1 MNTLAKNQYKKNI
14 FQFMNKNIFRNTV
27 GNIRSHKF
35 MKSMTDQENCIQY
48 VVKPNLKDGC
58 PHLKEVVDVQSKK
71 VEIKIKKAEFFGQ
84 AILNLCRS
92 TWSVSIE
99 LR

>member
-1 MNTLAKNQYKKNI
+1 
-14 FQFMNKNIFRNTV
+14 
-27 GNIRSHKF
+27 

-58 PHLKEVVDVQSKK
+58 PHLKEVVDVQSRK

-84 AILNLCRS
+84 AKLNLCRS